1 MYADCSCPWHGGYG
15 NKPWSYAQNGSSSG
29 SSTNGD
35 DATLDDVHD
44 ENHDDR
50 RESRGNL
57 DENGEPIELLEFRT
71 GCGKAAV
78 PALVTA
84 LGAGCLELLSDDGT
98 AASSVPAPAPAA
110 VLWHKKGVS
119 YTARPVKSAV
129 NGKSGVNGT
138 DRPLAT
144 ANVRTSEALDMAL
157 VVDDD
162 DADDHVLQPLFSLE
176 SGFTQTAG
184 LPLGAL
190 PSDQPSDLL
199 LLHLPPEPLTSLTT
213 PTARQ
218 QPRPAHACTHYG
230 ARPRDVHLSFSAH
243 LRRRLGAMSDSAVIG
258 PCAAIIKRRYP
269 SG

>member
-15 NKPWSYAQNGSSSG
+15 NRPWSYAQNGSSSG
-29 SSTNGD
+29 SSTDSD

-50 RESRGNL
+50 RDSRGNL
-57 DENGEPIELLEFRT
+57 DENGEPFEFLEFRT

-119 YTARPVKSAV
+119 YTARPVKSGV
-129 NGKSGVNGT
+129 NGKSGVKGT

-157 VVDDD
+157 VDVDD

-176 SGFTQTAG
+176 RGFTQTAD
-184 LPLGAL
+184 LPLGDL
-190 PSDQPSDLL
+190 PSDQPSGLL
-199 LLHLPPEPLTSLTT
+199 LLHLPPEPLTSPTS

-218 QPRPAHACTHYG
+218 QPRRAHASAHYG
-230 ARPRDVHLSFSAH
+230 ARAQDVHLSFSAH
-243 LRRRLGAMSDSAVIG
+243 LRRRLSAMSDSALIG
-258 PCAAIIKRRYP
+258 PCTAIIKRRYP
-269 SG
+269 NG